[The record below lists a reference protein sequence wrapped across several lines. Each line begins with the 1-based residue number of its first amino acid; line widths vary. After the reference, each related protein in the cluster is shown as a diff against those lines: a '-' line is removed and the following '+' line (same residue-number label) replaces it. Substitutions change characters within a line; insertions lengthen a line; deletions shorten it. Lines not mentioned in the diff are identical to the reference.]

1 MLEQATMSHNPRLGG
16 VGQPVAGNLYRG
28 RVMKNGVR
36 YTDTSDAKQIL
47 VDLYMYDL
55 MPPLYGVPLLSQKIN
70 KTNGESEDPEAG
82 DLVAV
87 GFFAGN
93 LRDPVVVGFLPP
105 AENEIQSAA
114 ADAPRY
120 HRRRNGTDLKVEK
133 DGTRREYVAKDRITE
148 VAEDDEL
155 TVVGNGT
162 VTIGGNLTVIIQGDA
177 SVTVQG
183 ALTADVTGNTTVTTP
198 LATVNGDV
206 QVNGNIQ
213 ASGNITAGGN
223 VADAGGAKTMAGMR
237 STYNSHTH
245 PENGQGGG
253 TTSAPNQSQ

>member
-16 VGQPVAGNLYRG
+16 IGQPVAGNLYRG
-28 RVMKNGVR
+28 RIMTNGVR
-36 YTDTSDAKQIL
+36 YADKTEAKQIL

-120 HRRRNGTDLKVEK
+120 HRRRNGTDLKIEK
-133 DGTRREYVAKDRITE
+133 DGTRREYVAEDRITVIE
-148 VAEDDEL
+148 NQDQL
-155 TVVGNGT
+155 TVNTGDITIDVVQGKCTVHVKGKTAWTSEGT
-162 VTIGGNLTVIIQGDA
+162 IDLDGTAGTGVKGIVQGDCVCSYTGKPHPHISA
-177 SVTVQG
+177 SVKG
-183 ALTADVTGNTTVTTP
+183 
-198 LATVNGDV
+198 
-206 QVNGNIQ
+206 
-213 ASGNITAGGN
+213 S
-223 VADAGGAKTMAGMR
+223 K
-237 STYNSHTH
+237 
-245 PENGQGGG
+245 
-253 TTSAPNQSQ
+253 